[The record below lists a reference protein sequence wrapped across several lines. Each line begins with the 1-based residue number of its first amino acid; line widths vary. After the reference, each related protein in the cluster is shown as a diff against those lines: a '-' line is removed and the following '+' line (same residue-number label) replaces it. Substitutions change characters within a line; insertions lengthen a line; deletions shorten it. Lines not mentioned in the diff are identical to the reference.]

1 MKNYVDEYKDLAI
14 ITSPNTIP
22 VDLPIKINESLK
34 HDIKFIVS
42 CNKSLV
48 ENKIRKR
55 LANNYMGVNMCMNI
69 KKELSYLLESLNYL

>member
-1 MKNYVDEYKDLAI
+1 MKIYVDEYKDLAI

-34 HDIKFIVS
+34 HDIKFIVG

-55 LANNYMGVNMCMNI
+55 IANNYMGVNMCMNI

>member
-1 MKNYVDEYKDLAI
+1 MKIYVDEYKDLAI

-22 VDLPIKINESLK
+22 VDLPIKINKSLK